1 MGVFDGKVAFVNG
14 ASSGIG
20 RATAIAFARAGASVG
35 VCARRA
41 AEVEETCNAVV
52 AAGGQAV
59 PLLADI
65 GNEDQVCA
73 AFAALDVRFGRLDF
87 AANCAGFD
95 LNADFLGYTAAD
107 FDRIFAAN
115 VKGLF
120 LCLQQEV
127 LAMRRHGDGGA
138 IVTVGSAAGH
148 RPYGA
153 NSLYNASKSAASML
167 TRSGAVECGP
177 LGIRVNE
184 VAPGPVRTPMLEGYM
199 ARETAAGRPMTAADL
214 AAGVPLRRVA
224 SPEDIADVV
233 LFLCSAQ
240 AASITGAVL
249 AADGGFV
256 LA

>member
-1 MGVFDGKVAFVNG
+1 VPVFDGKVAFVSG

-20 RATAIAFARAGASVG
+20 RATAIAFARAGAAVG
-35 VCARRA
+35 VSARRH
-41 AEVEETCNAVV
+41 AEVEDTCQAVI
-52 AAGGQAV
+52 AAGGRAI

-65 GNEDQVCA
+65 GDEEQVRA
-73 AFAALDVRFGRLDF
+73 AFGALDVRFGRLDF
-87 AANCAGFD
+87 AANCAGVD
-95 LNADFLGYTAAD
+95 HNAAFLDYTEGD
-107 FDRIFAAN
+107 FDRIFTAN

-120 LCLQQEV
+120 FCMQQEIA
-127 LAMRRHGDGGA
+127 LMRRDGGGA
-138 IVTVGSAAGH
+138 IVTIGSAAGH
-148 RPYGA
+148 RPYA
-153 NSLYNASKSAASML
+153 SNSLYNASKGAASML
-167 TRSGAVECGP
+167 TRTVAVEYGP

-184 VAPGPVRTPMLEGYM
+184 VAPGPVLTPMLEGYM
-199 ARETAAGRPMTAADL
+199 ARETAAGRTLTAEAL
-214 AAGVPLRRVA
+214 ASALPLRRIA